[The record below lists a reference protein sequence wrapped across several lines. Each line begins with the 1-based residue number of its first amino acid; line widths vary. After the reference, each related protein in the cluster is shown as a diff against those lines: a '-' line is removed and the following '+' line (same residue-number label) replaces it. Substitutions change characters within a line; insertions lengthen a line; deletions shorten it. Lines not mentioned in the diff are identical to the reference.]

1 MSDNQKKLLHEIQC
15 VEFACIEL
23 KLFLDTH
30 PCNAG
35 ALADFNACSC
45 RLRKL
50 LDRYCCEYGPLL
62 GNGLQPTGPAW
73 TWAYSPWPWD
83 M

>member
-15 VEFACIEL
+15 VEFACIGTQA
-23 KLFLDTH
+23 LFDTH

-50 LDRYCCEYGPLL
+50 LTVTAANTVLCSETAC
-62 GNGLQPTGPAW
+62 N
-73 TWAYSPWPWD
+73 
-83 M
+83 